1 MRYTPGVNVNIFAS
15 ATYKSFR
22 ELNSNLTDDQCT
34 TIRHCAENTV
44 PPTAPNAA
52 AVTENCQHWV
62 VRVLYGLQNQGIVTQ
77 EKVNEANGLVQ
88 PLG

>member
-1 MRYTPGVNVNIFAS
+1 MEYTPAFNANIFAS
-15 ATYKSFR
+15 STYKSFR
-22 ELNSNLTDDQCT
+22 VLNSNLTEDQPAS
-34 TIRHCAENTV
+34 IKHCAENTV

-62 VRVLYGLQNQGIVTQ
+62 VRVLHGLQNQGIVTQ
-77 EKVNEANGLVQ
+77 EKVNEVNNLVQ